1 VPCRA
6 RASRMTKIRI
16 RWGDL
21 GSPTQPGN
29 YRHGLD
35 VVHVMIGDIN
45 LAKGN
50 PDAVFTAIRPDFY
63 SDGTP
68 YLLTYVEFPDQVI
81 GS

>member
-1 VPCRA
+1 
-6 RASRMTKIRI
+6 M
-16 RWGDL
+16 L
-21 GSPTQPGN
+21 
-29 YRHGLD
+29 
-35 VVHVMIGDIN
+35 GDIS

-68 YLLTYVEFPDQVI
+68 YLLTYVEIPDQVI

>member
-1 VPCRA
+1 
-6 RASRMTKIRI
+6 MTKIRI

-29 YRHGLD
+29 YRHGRD
-35 VVHVMIGDIN
+35 VIRVMRGDIS
-45 LAKGN
+45 LAKVN

-63 SDGTP
+63 SVGTP
-68 YLLTYVEFPDQVI
+68 YLLTYVEIPDQVI